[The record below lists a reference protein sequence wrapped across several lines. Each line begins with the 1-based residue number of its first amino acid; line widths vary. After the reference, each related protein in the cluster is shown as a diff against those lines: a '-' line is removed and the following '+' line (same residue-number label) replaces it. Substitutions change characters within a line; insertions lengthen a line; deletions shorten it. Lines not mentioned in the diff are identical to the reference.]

1 MGTLE
6 RKARHRGHLRRRILE
21 AAREL
26 FTARGYGAVTLR
38 AVAERIEY
46 SPTAI
51 YGYFP
56 DKQSLVQALCEED
69 WRHFAGNF
77 RRAEEEPSPLPRLLG
92 IGDALVRFALAHPNQ
107 YRFLF
112 VSGEPDAEGSEPAPR
127 SAAGQEVYGPVR
139 AAVVEA
145 IGAGVFPAHPHDE
158 ADLIASAFCL
168 AMHGVAAMHVN
179 GGGVP
184 AGNRR
189 EPGETI
195 TFVVNAIFR
204 GIS

>member
-6 RKARHRGHLRRRILE
+6 RKARHRGDLRRRILE
-21 AAREL
+21 TAREL
-26 FTARGYGAVTLR
+26 FTAHGYGAVTLR

-56 DKQSLVQALCEED
+56 DKQSLVQTLCEED
-69 WRHFAGNF
+69 WQHFARNF
-77 RRAEEEPSPLPRLLG
+77 RRAQEEPGPLPRLLS

-112 VSGEPDAEGSEPAPR
+112 VSGGPDAEGSESAPR
-127 SAAGQEVYGPVR
+127 SAGPDVYGPVH

-145 IGAGVFPAHPHDE
+145 IEAGIFPAHLRQE
-158 ADLIASAFCL
+158 ADLIAGTFCL
-168 AMHGVAAMHVN
+168 AMHGVTAMHIN
-179 GGGVP
+179 RGSVP
-184 AGNRR
+184 AEHRR
-189 EPGETI
+189 DPGETI